1 MEASNGVGRWPALN
15 TAAAIFRVLAWV
27 ILIVGGI
34 TVLVGAIDQAFG
46 LGGDADGS
54 IISGIVFLLIGWILT
69 LIYAVFTFAF
79 AELLN
84 LAVSV
89 ESGINRIAS
98 R

>member
-1 MEASNGVGRWPALN
+1 MEASSGVSRWPALS

-34 TVLVGAIDQAFG
+34 AVLVGAIDQAFS
-46 LGGDADGS
+46 LGGVDDGS
-54 IISGIVFLLIGWILT
+54 IISGIVFLFIGWILT
-69 LIYAVFTFAF
+69 MIYAVFTFAF

-89 ESGINRIAS
+89 ESGINRMAS
-98 R
+98 K

>member
-1 MEASNGVGRWPALN
+1 
-15 TAAAIFRVLAWV
+15 V

-54 IISGIVFLLIGWILT
+54 IISGIVDQLIGWILA
-69 LIYAVFTFAF
+69 LICAVFTFAC